1 MGLKNLKVNYKIN
14 IISLITILEEEES
27 KCSNSFDDISTK
39 IMLKNILN
47 RLNEIEYLAKQN
59 NIKDK
64 KC

>member
-1 MGLKNLKVNYKIN
+1 MQTDLYKKIVD
-14 IISLITILEEEES
+14 LIEES

>member
-1 MGLKNLKVNYKIN
+1 MQTDLYKKMVD
-14 IISLITILEEEES
+14 LITILEEEES

>member
-1 MGLKNLKVNYKIN
+1 MGLKNLKVSYKIN

>member
-1 MGLKNLKVNYKIN
+1 MQTDLYKKIVD
-14 IISLITILEEEES
+14 LITILEEES

>member
-1 MGLKNLKVNYKIN
+1 MQTDLYKKIVD
-14 IISLITILEEEES
+14 LITILEEES

-59 NIKDK
+59 NIKYK